1 MLLYRIPHSALRIAT
16 VPVRPR
22 ASVCQ
27 ALGASV
33 LTTHDP
39 YACFRISAFR
49 RYAVGGVI
57 TRLGTR
63 MQSVAVGWDVYQRTG
78 EPLALGLVG
87 LVQVIPA
94 IVLALPAGWLADSFD
109 RRKVVLLSLLG
120 MTAASAGLAFQ
131 ALFDTPIWVVYL
143 LLLTDAI
150 IGSLGRPARSA
161 LVPRIVPR
169 HLFANSVAWNTSLF
183 QLAGVLGPGLGGFV
197 IAASIPAAYA
207 FAAVTSLIFAFLLFR
222 IPEAAGVADGG
233 GHATLSTLFDGIRY
247 LRRTRVLM
255 AIMALDMFAVLLG
268 GAVFL
273 LPVFAEDILAV
284 GATGLGYMHAA
295 PAVGAVIT
303 ALLLAHAPP
312 IARAGRALLLS
323 VAGFGVATIVF
334 GFSSS
339 FYLSLG
345 MLFLTGAFDQ
355 ISMLVR
361 HTMVQLTTPDAM
373 RGRVSAVNGVFVSAS
388 NELGGFESGLVAH
401 WFGPIV
407 SVVSG
412 GIGTIIVVLTAAWSS
427 PELRKYGSLGEI
439 NTRE

>member
-1 MLLYRIPHSALRIAT
+1 
-16 VPVRPR
+16 
-22 ASVCQ
+22 
-27 ALGASV
+27 
-33 LTTHDP
+33 
-39 YACFRISAFR
+39 
-49 RYAVGGVI
+49 
-57 TRLGTR
+57 

-78 EPLALGLVG
+78 EPLALGFVG
-87 LVQVIPA
+87 LAQVIHA
-94 IVLALPAGWLADSFD
+94 ILLALPAGWLADNFD
-109 RRKVVLLSLLG
+109 RRKVVLFSLIG
-120 MTAASAGLAFQ
+120 MTLASAGLAFQ
-131 ALFDTPIWVVYL
+131 ALFDAPIWVVYL
-143 LLLTDAI
+143 LLTLDAI
-150 IGSLGRPARSA
+150 VGSLGRPARTA

-169 HLFANSVAWNTSLF
+169 HLFPNAVAWNTSMF
-183 QLAGVLGPGLGGFV
+183 QLAGVVGPGIGGFV

-207 FAAVTSLIFAFLLFR
+207 ITATTSLIFAILLMR

-233 GHATLSTLFDGIRY
+233 GGHATLSTVFDGIRY

-284 GATGLGYMHAA
+284 GPTGLGYMHAA
-295 PAVGAVIT
+295 PAVGALLT
-303 ALLLAHAPP
+303 ALLLAHFRPLS
-312 IARAGRALLLS
+312 RAGRALLLS
-323 VAGFGVATIVF
+323 VAGFGAVTIVF
-334 GFSSS
+334 GLSES
-339 FYLSLG
+339 YPLSLA

-412 GIGTIIVVLTAAWSS
+412 GIGTILVVIAAAWAS
-427 PELRKYGSLGEI
+427 PGLRRYGSLGEI